1 MTRGEK
7 ATAFV
12 KRYGLLIVLVL
23 LVALAVASGATKHI
37 SLAELKAR
45 REELTLFVQAHWIA
59 SLAVY
64 GALYT
69 AVVALS
75 LPLALVMTL
84 AGGFL
89 FGPLPGGLAALTSA
103 TVGSTVSFLACR
115 TAFGDVVTRK
125 AGPTIGKLAEGFRKD
140 AFSYLF
146 TLRIIPVAPL
156 LLINVAAGLA
166 EVSTRTFVTASFI
179 GMAPGSF
186 VYAFL
191 GSGLGAV
198 FERGD
203 QPDLHII
210 TEPRILLPL
219 IGLACLAL
227 IPTAVRLVRRS
238 RSA

>member
-1 MTRGEK
+1 MTNGRAG
-7 ATAFV
+7 AFF
-12 KRYGLLIVLVL
+12 KRFGLLIVLVV
-23 LVALAVASGATKHI
+23 LVVAAVASGATDHI
-37 SLAELKAR
+37 SLGELKAR
-45 REELTLFVQAHWIA
+45 RAELSAFVQAHWIA

-64 GALYT
+64 GVLYT
-69 AVVALS
+69 VVVALS

-89 FGPLPGGLAALTSA
+89 FGPLPGGLAALTAA
-103 TVGSTVSFLACR
+103 TLGSTVSFLACR
-115 TAFGDVVTRK
+115 TAFGDLVTRK
-125 AGPTIGKLAEGFRKD
+125 AGPTISKLAEGFRKD

-166 EVSTRTFVTASFI
+166 EVSTRTFITASFI

-191 GSGLGAV
+191 GSGLGTV
-198 FERGD
+198 FERGGD
-203 QPDLHII
+203 PDLHII

-219 IGLACLAL
+219 IGLACLAM
-227 IPTAVRLVRRS
+227 IPTALRLVRRY

>member
-1 MTRGEK
+1 MTTGK
-7 ATAFV
+7 AGAFF
-12 KRYGLLIVLVL
+12 KRFGLLIVLVVL
-23 LVALAVASGATKHI
+23 VVVALASGATKHI

-45 REELTLFVQAHWIA
+45 HEELSAFVGAHQVA

-64 GALYT
+64 GVLYT
-69 AVVALS
+69 LVVALS

-89 FGPLPGGLAALTSA
+89 FGPLPGGLAALTAA
-103 TVGSTVSFLACR
+103 TLGSTVSFLACR
-115 TAFGDVVTRK
+115 TAFGDIVTRK
-125 AGPTIGKLAEGFRKD
+125 AGPIVGKLAEGFRKD

-191 GSGLGAV
+191 GSGLGTV
-198 FERGD
+198 FERDGE
-203 QPDLHII
+203 PDLHII

-219 IGLACLAL
+219 IGLACLAM
-227 IPTAVRLVRRS
+227 IPTVLRIVRRY

>member
-1 MTRGEK
+1 MTAGQK
-7 ATAFV
+7 ATAFAR
-12 KRYGLLIVLVL
+12 RYGLLIVLVL
-23 LVALAVASGATKHI
+23 LVIAAVASGATKHI
-37 SLAELKAR
+37 SLGELKAR
-45 REELTLFVQAHWIA
+45 RAELSAFVEAHWIA

-64 GALYT
+64 GVLYT
-69 AVVALS
+69 MVVALS

-84 AGGFL
+84 TGGFL
-89 FGPLPGGLAALTSA
+89 FGPVPGGLAALTSA
-103 TVGSTVSFLACR
+103 TLGSTVSFLACR
-115 TAFGDVVTRK
+115 TAFGDVITRK
-125 AGPTIGKLAEGFRKD
+125 AGPTISRLAEGFRKD

-146 TLRIIPVAPL
+146 TLRIIPIAPL

-166 EVSTRTFVTASFI
+166 EVSTQTFVTASFI

-203 QPDLHII
+203 EPDLHII

-227 IPTAVRLVRRS
+227 APMAYRRLRRNP
-238 RSA
+238 AA

>member
-1 MTRGEK
+1 MTRGER
-7 ATAFV
+7 ASAFAR
-12 KRYGLLIVLVL
+12 RYGLLIALVL
-23 LVALAVASGATKHI
+23 LVVIALASGATRHI
-37 SLAELKAR
+37 SLGELKERRAELTA
-45 REELTLFVQAHWIA
+45 FVQAHWIA

-64 GALYT
+64 GVIYT
-69 AVVALS
+69 IVVALS

-84 AGGFL
+84 SGGFL
-89 FGPLPGGLAALTSA
+89 FGPVPGGLAALTSA
-103 TVGSTVSFLACR
+103 TLGSTISFLACR
-115 TAFGDVVTRK
+115 TAFGDVVTRR
-125 AGPTIGKLAEGFRKD
+125 AGPAISKLAEGFRKD

-166 EVSTRTFVTASFI
+166 EVSTQTFVTASFI

-219 IGLACLAL
+219 IGLALLAL
-227 IPTAVRLVRRS
+227 APTVWRRLRRTPPV
-238 RSA
+238 

>member
-7 ATAFV
+7 ATAFAR
-12 KRYGLLIVLVL
+12 RYGLLIVLVL
-23 LVALAVASGATKHI
+23 LVIAVAASGATKHI

-45 REELTLFVQAHWIA
+45 RAELTAFVDAHWIA

-64 GALYT
+64 GVLYT

-84 AGGFL
+84 TGGFL
-89 FGPLPGGLAALTSA
+89 FGPVPGGLAALTSA
-103 TVGSTVSFLACR
+103 TLGSTVSFLACR
-115 TAFGDVVTRK
+115 TAFGDIVTRK
-125 AGPTIGKLAEGFRKD
+125 AGPTITRLAEGFRKD

-166 EVSTRTFVTASFI
+166 EVSTRTFVTASFV

-191 GSGLGAV
+191 GSGLGAI
-198 FERGD
+198 FERGGE
-203 QPDLHII
+203 PDLHII

-227 IPTAVRLVRRS
+227 APMVYRRLRRNP
-238 RSA
+238 A

>member
-7 ATAFV
+7 ATAFAR
-12 KRYGLLIVLVL
+12 RYGLLIVLVL
-23 LVALAVASGATKHI
+23 LVVIAVASGATKHI

-45 REELTLFVQAHWIA
+45 RAELSAFVEVHWIA
-59 SLAVY
+59 SLVVY
-64 GALYT
+64 GVLYT
-69 AVVALS
+69 VVVALS

-84 AGGFL
+84 TGGFL
-89 FGPLPGGLAALTSA
+89 FGPLPGGLAALTAA
-103 TVGSTVSFLACR
+103 TLGSTVSFLACR
-115 TAFGDVVTRK
+115 TAFGDLVTRK
-125 AGPTIGKLAEGFRKD
+125 AGPTISRLAEGFRKD

-166 EVSTRTFVTASFI
+166 EVSTQTFVTASFI

-198 FERGD
+198 FERGGE
-203 QPDLHII
+203 PDLHII

-219 IGLACLAL
+219 IGLGLLAL
-227 IPTAVRLVRRS
+227 IPTAMRVVRRY

>member
-1 MTRGEK
+1 MTDAGKTR
-7 ATAFV
+7 AFF
-12 KRYGLLIVLVL
+12 KRFGLLILLLVLVSI
-23 LVALAVASGATKHI
+23 AFASGVTKHV
-37 SLAELKAR
+37 SLGELKAR
-45 REELTLFVQAHWIA
+45 HAELSAFVQAHWVA

-64 GALYT
+64 AVAYT

-84 AGGFL
+84 TGGFL
-89 FGPLPGGLAALTSA
+89 FGPLPGGLAALTAA
-103 TVGSTVSFLACR
+103 TLGSTVSFLACR
-115 TAFGDVVTRK
+115 TAFGDLITRK
-125 AGPTIGKLAEGFRKD
+125 AGPTISKLAEGFRKD

-191 GSGLGAV
+191 GSGLGTV

-203 QPDLHII
+203 EPDLHII

-219 IGLACLAL
+219 IGLACLAM
-227 IPTAVRLVRRS
+227 IPTILRLVRRY